1 MLTHY
6 LQSYGAIRRLGHLPG
21 ARCAGSHFGSS
32 WTPPWVHRNTDGER
46 YATPLILSCRT
57 RNVFTAWTRL
67 RAQLEPV
74 IQEIRDDRY
83 EPIQEE
89 RNYTLSNRLD
99 SWRASL
105 NIPTMDKLTYP
116 RLPELHHFPEFVA
129 FRELDCERLLT
140 NGDYEAVLSALPR
153 ISSEFIEMRKSELQ
167 DMILQENITE
177 HLSNPLELATSTF
190 RPPMKSSSDRHGCS
204 FNRNDVVVGWDAL
217 SVCCFFHTAPDKF
230 RAAPCEFDPWLS
242 KLCSS
247 LVASRGLDPK
257 TATVEDMDTLD
268 ERFLCG
274 SCLLGPGGVPP
285 DAHTFEFETYTWRTA
300 VRQVLWPH
308 PQQRSDSPDFQFSFH
323 MHVSS
328 TRNWI
333 TAKSRFC
340 RLHS

>member
-1 MLTHY
+1 
-6 LQSYGAIRRLGHLPG
+6 
-21 ARCAGSHFGSS
+21 
-32 WTPPWVHRNTDGER
+32 
-46 YATPLILSCRT
+46 LILSRLT

-83 EPIQEE
+83 EQIREE
-89 RNYTLSNRLD
+89 RNYTLSKRLD

-129 FRELDCERLLT
+129 FRELDCERPLT

-153 ISSEFIEMRKSELQ
+153 ISSEFVEMRKSELQ
-167 DMILQENITE
+167 DMIPQENITE
-177 HLSNPLELATSTF
+177 HSSNPLELATSTF
-190 RPPMKSSSDRHGCS
+190 RPPVESSSDRHGCS

-217 SVCCFFHTAPDKF
+217 SVCRFFHTAPGKF
-230 RAAPCEFDPWLS
+230 GAAPCEFDPWLS

-247 LVASRGLDPK
+247 LVASGGLDPK

-300 VRQVLWPH
+300 VRPVLWPH

-333 TAKSRFC
+333 TAKS
-340 RLHS
+340 